1 MAPRRDP
8 FEDIEELLDRL
19 NAGFGDLGRGFETEF
34 GRGDILVDVADVD
47 DRIVVTADVPGFEKE
62 DIEVTVTGRKLT
74 VAATA
79 GEDRETDDADYYRRE
94 RRQRRVS
101 RTVSL
106 PVDVD
111 ESEAT
116 ATYENGVL
124 TVDLPKASTDDGGTD
139 IDVR

>member
-8 FEDIEELLDRL
+8 FEDIEELFDRL
-19 NAGFGDLGRGFETEF
+19 NAGFGDLGRGLETEF
-34 GRGDILVDVADVD
+34 GRSDILVDVADVD
-47 DRIVVTADVPGFEKE
+47 DRIVVTADVPGFENE
-62 DIEVTVTGRKLT
+62 DIDVTITGRKLT
-74 VAATA
+74 IAATS
-79 GEDRETDDADYYRRE
+79 GTDRETDDADYYRRE

-116 ATYENGVL
+116 ATCENGVL
-124 TVDLPKASTDDGGTD
+124 TVELPKTTADDRGTD